1 MTSRTFTPEQ
11 TLIDKLVSGDATA
24 VEELTRRYCYSL
36 YCYCMTK
43 LHSPED
49 AKRIVRNLFISLWEN
64 RDRLPADFSLSLHLY
79 TEVRKSVV
87 QCINNKLIYNR
98 DVPAIEQQIIPGF
111 SASELQ
117 KARRPVNTVHSMRS
131 DDYVPLKTRKY
142 DDAWWSRHT
151 PSINL
156 KDLSHVLKNMLN
168 AW

>member
-1 MTSRTFTPEQ
+1 MMSRNFTPEQ
-11 TLIDKLVSGDATA
+11 ILIDRLVSGDATA

-87 QCINNKLIYNR
+87 QCINSKLINNR
-98 DVPAIEQQIIPGF
+98 DVSAIEEQIIPGF

-117 KARRPVNTVHSMRS
+117 KARLPVDTTHTIRS
-131 DDYVPLKTRKY
+131 NHYLPVRNGKY
-142 DDAWWSRHT
+142 EEHWWSRHT

-156 KDLSHVLKNMLN
+156 KDLSHALKNMLN